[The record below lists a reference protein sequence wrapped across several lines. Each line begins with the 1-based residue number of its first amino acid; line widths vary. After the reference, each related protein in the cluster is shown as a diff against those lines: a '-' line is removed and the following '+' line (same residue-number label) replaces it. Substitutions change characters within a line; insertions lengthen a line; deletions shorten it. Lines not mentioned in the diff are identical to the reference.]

1 MCGSTPLG
9 LMNGLKGDG
18 IAGDKTW
25 NSIYRQ
31 KKKKEETDS
40 FLEEL
45 KTKSG
50 GWYYDRIQSIRKAQR
65 DLGITPN
72 GKIDN
77 ESDSKEDLHE
87 KVRKR
92 WENGGKS
99 TSINP
104 DVWKSLLSG
113 ESHKNS
119 VKGENPS
126 LRPKEYNALNGTN
139 IGRKV
144 TEVPAEK
151 EEKRFVGNLQ
161 PSKIY
166 EPNEEKSDP
175 HIVTPGFR
183 RQLNEFDSSPEDSR
197 ITKYGNSSTT
207 EETDDKEK
215 AKTEEQGIIKP
226 GYNAKGEWSEDPD
239 ADNYGKDSAKYKLL
253 TVFDKAYTTATEKE
267 NRYAQVAIDVTVD
280 NLRNYNTESIT
291 QAYYLIDNQGAAIFG
306 HAGILLVNEDGEGIL
321 FSYFR
326 HNEEDGIWNVGSDT
340 RIGIF
345 DAETTEKFL
354 WGATIKTPSSSGDF
368 CTEQYDK
375 GLKYKITPEQGKRIL
390 ESEIAIAMNNPKYN
404 LFTSNCSQV
413 AQAMLINGG
422 VLQSGGLIPKVTYL
436 KNIIYSDGIIVNG
449 K

>member
-1 MCGSTPLG
+1 
-9 LMNGLKGDG
+9 MNGLKGDG

-45 KTKSG
+45 KEKSG

-144 TEVPAEK
+144 TELPAEK

-239 ADNYGKDSAKYKLL
+239 ADNYGKDSPKYLVISKLD
-253 TVFDKAYTTATEKE
+253 TMYETANEQNRENIISFADDFRSFDE
-267 NRYAQVAIDVTVD
+267 N
-280 NLRNYNTESIT
+280 SICRV
-291 QAYYLIDNQGAAIFG
+291 YYLNDKDGAKNFG
-306 HAGILLVNEDGEGIL
+306 HTGVLLVNNKGQGLL
-321 FSYFR
+321 FSYGAATGNFVYGDAR
-326 HNEEDGIWNVGSDT
+326 MNVGVYTPNDVWNILKGREIVVLSTKGFNTYEQYERWVYYDVSAEDGKKNV
-340 RIGIF
+340 
-345 DAETTEKFL
+345 
-354 WGATIKTPSSSGDF
+354 
-368 CTEQYDK
+368 
-375 GLKYKITPEQGKRIL
+375 
-390 ESEIAIAMNNPKYN
+390 
-404 LFTSNCSQV
+404 
-413 AQAMLINGG
+413 
-422 VLQSGGLIPKVTYL
+422 
-436 KNIIYSDGIIVNG
+436 
-449 K
+449 